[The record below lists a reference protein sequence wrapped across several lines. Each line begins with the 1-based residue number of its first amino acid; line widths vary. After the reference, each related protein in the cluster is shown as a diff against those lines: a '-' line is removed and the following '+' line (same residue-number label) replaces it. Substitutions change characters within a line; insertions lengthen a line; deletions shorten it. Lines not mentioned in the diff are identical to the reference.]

1 VRATVLFVCTNPR
14 IYTKLQA
21 ELDKADAEHRL
32 THPIITDAEAQT
44 LPYLQACIK
53 EGLRMWPPV
62 LGLMQKTVPPS
73 GDHLRDHFVP
83 GGTNIGYCAWGLH
96 RNVDIFGD
104 DATIFRPER
113 WLETDGEFL
122 AEMNRTLDLVFGAG
136 RYACLG
142 KAIALIELGKTFAE
156 VRLTEFVRRGV
167 GTVLADLFRF
177 LKPAISSL
185 RHHAGRSVSPVE
197 KPQQKRAVPPRGYV
211 CPHIEPCPEIIRCN
225 LLCLS
230 KYIRAP

>member
-1 VRATVLFVCTNPR
+1 MRATVLFVCTNPR

-21 ELDKADAEHRL
+21 ELDNAESEHRL
-32 THPIITDAEAQT
+32 THPITTDAEAKT

-62 LGLMQKTVPPS
+62 LGLMQKTVPPA
-73 GDHLRDHFVP
+73 GDHLHDQFVP

-96 RNVDIFGD
+96 RNADIFGE

-113 WLETDGEFL
+113 WLEAEGEVL

-142 KAIALIELGKTFAE
+142 KPIALIELGKTLAE
-156 VRLTEFVRRGV
+156 VRLPDFVGP
-167 GTVLADLFRF
+167 GL
-177 LKPAISSL
+177 
-185 RHHAGRSVSPVE
+185 E
-197 KPQQKRAVPPRGYV
+197 Y
-211 CPHIEPCPEIIRCN
+211 C
-225 LLCLS
+225 LLT
-230 KYIRAP
+230 